1 MSHLKKDNFLE
12 LEKKQIIQTQK
23 KVTLTSLGKIASRF
37 SDRIYSRIIGRINGR
52 IYSRIIGRINGR
64 IYRRI
69 IGRINGRINDRII
82 GRINGRIYSRIR
94 DRQQLPAT
102 DEANLLFLRKIKAK
116 RC

>member
-64 IYRRI
+64 INDRI
-69 IGRINGRINDRII
+69 IGRIN

-94 DRQQLPAT
+94 DRQQLPVT